1 MLDFSGILSY
11 CCLKQSRDHLV
22 CLVSPASMSLFLMK
36 HNTESVHN
44 LSVKFLFGIN
54 FL

>member
-11 CCLKQSRDHLV
+11 CCLEQSRDHLV
-22 CLVSPASMSLFLMK
+22 LSVYVIVSYETD
-36 HNTESVHN
+36 NTESVHN